1 MAHINE
7 GNILYH
13 RGNAMLKA
21 VAITKASVVCPDGK
35 EGLPPEVTFS
45 IKLYVS
51 KGLGRLITY
60 FNVVVM
66 ITAVATDA
74 TRNKAF
80 CFSRVF
86 F

>member
-1 MAHINE
+1 M
-7 GNILYH
+7 YH
-13 RGNAMLKA
+13 RGNAMLNA

-45 IKLYVS
+45 MKLYVS
-51 KGLGRLITY
+51 NGLGRFMTY
-60 FNVVVM
+60 FKVVVM

-74 TRNKAF
+74 TRNTAF
-80 CFSRVF
+80 CFNCLF